1 MACAQLIRDF
11 WICNIQFIPH
21 WHETEIRV
29 LCDPMD
35 HEEKE
40 RLARKGDVSKEAV
53 SLRLR
58 AARESLLPRRSQKSM
73 AEEFGVPISTYASW
87 ENADVFPSV
96 EVIRHFRREYEF
108 TFDFIIYGDWLRL
121 PADVQ
126 ERVFDAMRAL
136 EAKADRGPT
145 SPAASRG

>member
-1 MACAQLIRDF
+1 MDLQYPIFSALA
-11 WICNIQFIPH
+11 
-21 WHETEIRV
+21 ETRNPDM
-29 LCDPMD
+29 LPPM
-35 HEEKE
+35 EYEVKA
-40 RLARKGDVSKEAV
+40 RLARTGDVSKDAV

-73 AEEFGVPISTYASW
+73 AEEFGVAISTYASW

-121 PADVQ
+121 PGDVQ
-126 ERVFDAMRAL
+126 ERVFDAMLAL
-136 EAKADRGPT
+136 EAKAGRGSA
-145 SPAASRG
+145 SPA

>member
-1 MACAQLIRDF
+1 
-11 WICNIQFIPH
+11 
-21 WHETEIRV
+21 
-29 LCDPMD
+29 MD
-35 HEEKE
+35 YEEKE

-58 AARESLLPRRSQKSM
+58 AARESLLPRRSQKAM

-87 ENADVFPSV
+87 ENADDFPSV

-121 PADVQ
+121 PGDVQ
-126 ERVFDAMRAL
+126 ERVFDAMRAF
-136 EAKADRGPT
+136 EANADRGPT